1 MTIKKPAPQKAMM
14 SRFPFL
20 CHLLLLFSSLLLWK
34 KMSVNTMPNVT
45 ISDTQRVVSA
55 MAGSIVTG
63 LVGLGALFWETH
75 MAFL

>member
-1 MTIKKPAPQKAMM
+1 
-14 SRFPFL
+14 
-20 CHLLLLFSSLLLWK
+20 
-34 KMSVNTMPNVT
+34 MSVNTMPNVT

-75 MAFL
+75 GLSLDPISFFFLLSHSTGCCQDAAAVSAGQSWEIDN